1 MKNKKSR
8 EEYPGK
14 PADQILQ
21 TVQGEFYE
29 SIAEVLRAARSNAYR
44 AVNFVMVEAYWNIGR
59 MIVEEEQQG
68 KERAGYGE
76 ALLRG
81 LSKRLNEDFGRG
93 FGVSNLFAFRQFYL
107 AFPIFRAVRGISPG
121 EISHRETPPAIGDA
135 LRHESSPN
143 PDIALDKADPILH
156 ALRAELTWTHYRLLI
171 RVEKPEAREWYMN
184 EAADQNWSTRAMER
198 QINSLY
204 YERLLMSRDKTPVKD
219 EMREKTEPLARLPE
233 DFIKDPYVLEFLGM
247 PDAHQFREADLE
259 QAIIGKLQA
268 FMLEL
273 GKGFAFVARQHR
285 ISTETKDFFI
295 DLVFYN
301 FILKCFL
308 LIDLKTSELTHED
321 IGKMD
326 MYPVRYCYEY
336 FSLRLR
342 SPIYKGRQLLCW
354 VLQRSEKKIRP
365 AQRRSS
371 AIYRKSPA
379 SRTCLLRSVSLS
391 ERRDQAREV
400 SQDRLGQALHQGATR
415 RLSHGVYVRVFED
428 TVKGKDDNPTV
439 GLILCTDKDHTVV
452 KYSVL
457 NESRQIFASKYR
469 LYLPTEE
476 ELRIEIERERALA
489 VREQRAIYEVIGA

>member
-1 MKNKKSR
+1 MTKKKSS
-8 EEYPGK
+8 EESN
-14 PADQILQ
+14 DQIFRA
-21 TVQGEFYE
+21 VRGEFYE
-29 SIAEVLRAARSNAYR
+29 SIAGVLRAARSNAYR

-68 KERAGYGE
+68 KGRAEYGAALIKNLSLRLTEEFGKGFTER
-76 ALLRG
+76 
-81 LSKRLNEDFGRG
+81 
-93 FGVSNLFAFRQFYL
+93 NLWHIRQFYL
-107 AFPIFRAVRGISPG
+107 VFPPDGP
-121 EISHRETPPAIGDA
+121 E
-135 LRHESSPN
+135 N
-143 PDIALDKADPILH
+143 PKLH
-156 ALRAELTWTHYRLLI
+156 TLCAQLTWSHYRLLM
-171 RVEKPEAREWYMN
+171 RLEKPEARQWYMT
-184 EAADQNWSTRAMER
+184 EAASHNWSVRALGR

-204 YERLLMSRDKTPVKD
+204 YERLLMSRDKTPVIE
-219 EMREKTEPLARLPE
+219 EMHEKTRSLASLPR

-247 PDAHQFREADLE
+247 PDAHQFREAELE

-301 FILKCFL
+301 YILKCFL

-326 MYPVRYCYEY
+326 MYVR
-336 FSLRLR
+336 L
-342 SPIYKGRQLLCW
+342 
-354 VLQRSEKKIRP
+354 
-365 AQRRSS
+365 
-371 AIYRKSPA
+371 
-379 SRTCLLRSVSLS
+379 
-391 ERRDQAREV
+391 
-400 SQDRLGQALHQGATR
+400 
-415 RLSHGVYVRVFED
+415 FED
-428 TVKGKDDNPTV
+428 TVKGTDDNPTV

-457 NESRQIFASKYR
+457 NESHQLFASKYR

-489 VREQRAIYEVIGA
+489 VREQRVMYKTGI